1 MAISWSDGA
10 MECWSNGK
18 NGGCSV
24 SNIPI
29 LQYSITPKNI
39 AELFA

>member
-1 MAISWSDGA
+1 MEQWSVGVMVKMEGA
-10 MECWSNGK
+10 TF
-18 NGGCSV
+18 
-24 SNIPI
+24 PI